1 MNKNTNSSRYY
12 SDIQEKYVAK
22 LLGGFQTTNS
32 GSGHWTKGD
41 VVVKDANLSL
51 ECKTSMTEKSSFSI
65 KKDWIYKHKE
75 EAKSNHLYNTAIA
88 ISFKP
93 EGNENYFLIDEK
105 LMKFLVEK
113 LVEENQE

>member
-22 LLGGFQTTNS
+22 LLGGYQTTNS
-32 GSGHWTKGD
+32 GAGHWSKSD
-41 VVVKDANLSL
+41 VVVKDANMSI
-51 ECKTSMTEKSSFSI
+51 ECKTSMSEKSSFSI
-65 KKDWIYKHKE
+65 KKDWIDKHKE

-88 ISFKP
+88 ISFDPLGK
-93 EGNENYFLIDEK
+93 ENYFVIDEK

-113 LVEENQE
+113 LEEENE